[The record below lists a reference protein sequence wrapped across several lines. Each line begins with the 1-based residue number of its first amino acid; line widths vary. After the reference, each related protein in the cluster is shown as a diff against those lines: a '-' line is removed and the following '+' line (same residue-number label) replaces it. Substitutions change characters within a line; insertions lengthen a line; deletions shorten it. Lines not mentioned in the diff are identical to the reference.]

1 MRTLD
6 LSPLYRSFI
15 GFDRLASALDSTSAT
30 GAQESYPPYNIESFD
45 ENRYRVSMA
54 LAGYSKDDITLT
66 VEDTTLTVSAKVKPP
81 VENQKRKFLHRG
93 IEQRSFERKFQLGEH
108 IEIRDA
114 DFENG
119 LLHIDMERV
128 IPEEK
133 KPRQIA
139 IGVH

>member
-1 MRTLD
+1 MRTID

-15 GFDRLASALDSTSAT
+15 GFDRLASALDSSSVST
-30 GAQESYPPYNIESFD
+30 GHDTYPPYNIESLD

-54 LAGYSKDDITLT
+54 LAGYGKEDITLT
-66 VEDTTLTVSAKVKPP
+66 VEDTTLTVAAKVEHQESDKT
-81 VENQKRKFLHRG
+81 RKFLHRG
-93 IEQRSFERKFQLGEH
+93 ITQRSFERKFQLGEH
-108 IEIRDA
+108 IQIREA

-119 LLHIDMERV
+119 LLHIDLERV

-133 KPRQIA
+133 KPKQIA

>member
-15 GFDRLASALDSTSAT
+15 GFDRLASALDTSSASS
-30 GAQESYPPYNIESFD
+30 AQETYPPYNIESLD
-45 ENRYRVSMA
+45 ENRYRVTMA

-66 VEDTTLTVSAKVKPP
+66 IEDTTLTVAAKLEPSSDDK
-81 VENQKRKFLHRG
+81 KRRFLHRG
-93 IEQRSFERKFQLGEH
+93 IEQRNFERKFQLGEH
-108 IEIRDA
+108 IEIREA
-114 DFENG
+114 EFENG

-133 KPRQIA
+133 KPKQIA

>member
-15 GFDRLASALDSTSAT
+15 GFDRLASALESSTAMPST
-30 GAQESYPPYNIESFD
+30 ETFPPYNIESLD

-54 LAGYSKDDITLT
+54 LAGYSKEQLTLT
-66 VEDTTLTVSAKVKPP
+66 VEDTTLKVTAKSDQSTD
-81 VENQKRKFLHRG
+81 ENERKFLHRG
-93 IEQRSFERKFQLGEH
+93 IEQHNFERKFQLGEH
-108 IEIRDA
+108 IQIREA
-114 DFENG
+114 EFENG

-133 KPRQIA
+133 KPKQIA
-139 IGVH
+139 IGTR